1 MQTRVELIA
10 PCGPDELFVHVS
22 DLDRYP
28 VWMGGLVYAAERLE
42 DDSND
47 QPAWWVELRS
57 RIGPLAR
64 SKKLRMVRT
73 EIIEGH
79 LAVFERREVDGR
91 EHSTWRL
98 QVEVNAVAAVGS
110 GPDTAGPE
118 EIMESHLEMTLT
130 YEGRLW
136 TGGIL
141 EKVLQDQIDR
151 GRDQL
156 LNILTQPMR

>member
-10 PCGPDELFVHVS
+10 PCGPGELFFHVS

-42 DDSND
+42 DDSD
-47 QPAWWVELRS
+47 DRPVWWVELRT

-64 SKKLRMVRT
+64 SKKLRMVRS
-73 EIIEGH
+73 EHVDGH
-79 LAVFERREVDGR
+79 LAVFERQEVDGR

-98 QVEVNAVAAVGS
+98 RAEVTALAPSASDITTS
-110 GPDTAGPE
+110 GE
-118 EIMESHLEMTLT
+118 HEVVESHLEMTLT

-151 GRDQL
+151 ARDQL
-156 LNILTQPMR
+156 LSILT